1 MILQALYDYY
11 QRKQDTLP
19 PFGFQVKRIPFLILL
34 SSDGRFHGL
43 MDTRER
49 DKSQRLDAHPFR
61 VPKERERTGSK
72 AWQRPNI
79 LWDHFGFVL
88 GHPASEIPKDVQKS
102 KKQFDTFQELVAELA
117 GTAPDDLD
125 LAAIHAFYENQEYHR
140 VFLDPLWPECAKIKG
155 CNLTFKIVGNEEPIT
170 VNPNVRAFAA
180 ASYEREAP
188 ENEGDGTIGDG
199 DITALCLI
207 SGDFGPIARTH
218 PRTPIRNSKSNA
230 KLVSFQKHMGFDS
243 YGKEQ
248 GANAPISMRAAFAY
262 GTAVNHLLG
271 SNQHLQVGDASTVFW
286 AERTNPMESLLA
298 QFFDQPPES
307 NPDQG
312 TSAVRELFE
321 APKAGTPAIYDDGT
335 RFFVLGLTPNAARI
349 AVRFWH
355 VATVGALAGN
365 IRQHFAD
372 LDIVRA
378 RYVER
383 PFLSLKA
390 LLLAVSPLDDL
401 EKLPPNLGGDFMKA
415 VLAGTPYPQ
424 TILQAALR
432 RIHADQA
439 KKDSKTGK
447 HRDHVPY
454 ARAALIKAWLNR
466 HARNANPIQEREINM
481 ALDENN
487 TNTGYRLG
495 RLFAV
500 LERVQED
507 ANPGLNTT
515 IRDSYFGAASST
527 PSAVFPTL
535 MRRNQHH
542 MTKLRK
548 EKPGLYVTRDK
559 LIQAICNDGI
569 DGHHGFNT
577 TLSLENQG
585 RFVIGYYHQ
594 RQDFFKT
601 AS

>member
-1 MILQALYDYY
+1 MILQSLHDYY
-11 QRKQDTLP
+11 ERKRDSLPDLGVERKELPFLLVLKPDGNFLHIQDTRQGEGKLRRGKTFLVPQAVKKSVNVAANLLWGNSEYVLGLP
-19 PFGFQVKRIPFLILL
+19 DPKKLAEQRQKGTEK
-34 SSDGRFHGL
+34 HY
-43 MDTRER
+43 RER
-49 DKSQRLDAHPFR
+49 LLQMCREFRAEIERL
-61 VPKERERTGSK
+61 
-72 AWQRPNI
+72 
-79 LWDHFGFVL
+79 
-88 GHPASEIPKDVQKS
+88 
-102 KKQFDTFQELVAELA
+102 
-117 GTAPDDLD
+117 PDDVRSGAGVSAALTFLSRGD
-125 LAAIHAFYENQEYHR
+125 FAAVLA
-140 VFLDPLWPECAKIKG
+140 DPLWSQLNADGANFSLKIAGEECPVCSDSGVLAMI
-155 CNLTFKIVGNEEPIT
+155 EP
-170 VNPNVRAFAA
+170 AA
-180 ASYEREAP
+180 P
-188 ENEGDGTIGDG
+188 GDNGQD
-199 DITALCLI
+199 LCLI
-207 SGDFGPIARTH
+207 TGRSDVIERLHPPIKGVWGSQTSGANI
-218 PRTPIRNSKSNA
+218 
-230 KLVSFQKHMGFDS
+230 VSFNLSAFCS
-243 YGKEQ
+243 YGREQ
-248 GANAPISMRAAFAY
+248 GANAPVSKRAAFAY
-262 GTAVNHLLG
+262 TTALNHLL
-271 SNQHLQVGDASTVFW
+271 SSKQRMQVGDASTVFW
-286 AERTNPMESLLA
+286 AASENRMESLLA
-298 QFFDQPPES
+298 QLFAEPSKSD
-307 NPDQG
+307 PDQG
-312 TSAVRELFE
+312 VNAVKELFD

-335 RFFVLGLTPNAARI
+335 RFYVLGLAPNAARI

-355 VATVGALAGN
+355 VATVGALACN

-401 EKLPPNLGGDFMKA
+401 EKLPPNLGGDFMKTI
-415 VLAGTPYPQ
+415 LAGTPYPQ
-424 TILQAALR
+424 TLLQAALR
-432 RIHADQA
+432 RIHAEQA

-447 HRDHVPY
+447 HRDHIPY

-466 HARNANPIQEREINM
+466 HARNANPSQDREINM

-507 ANPGLNTT
+507 ANPGVNTT

-542 MTKLRK
+542 MTQLRK
-548 EKPGLYVTRDK
+548 EKPGLYVNRDK

-569 DGHHGFNT
+569 DGDRGFDT

-594 RQDFFKT
+594 RQDFFKI
-601 AS
+601 AN